1 MQKSYVKYKVAKL
14 LKKQGFNELCTS
26 FYLKGDETLHFTEKP
41 LKDVG
46 EAVILAPT
54 MIQFWDWRPKR
65 ENN

>member
-1 MQKSYVKYKVAKL
+1 MQQSYVKYEVAKL
-14 LKKQGFNELCTS
+14 LKKQGFNEECTS
-26 FYLKGDETLHFTEKP
+26 FYLKGDKTLHFTEKP